1 MYSTAHL
8 AMGLV
13 LGKITG
19 DYPLA
24 ITASLALDA
33 DHLIVHAKNKNLFNI
48 KKIWKSAHQS
58 EDSGRTWF
66 HSVYALVLIPAI
78 ALFWGKEAA
87 FIIFTAMLGHYFL
100 DILDDSD
107 FWPLYPSKRFNM
119 KGFIG
124 YFSLAELGFTAA
136 LVLVWFLL

>member
-19 DYPLA
+19 NYPLA
-24 ITASLALDA
+24 ITASLALDL
-33 DHLIVHAKNKNLFNI
+33 DHLIVHAKARNLFNI
-48 KKIWKSAHQS
+48 KKIWHSAH
-58 EDSGRTWF
+58 DSKDGGRTWF
-66 HSVYALVLIPAI
+66 HSIFALIIIPAI
-78 ALFWGKEAA
+78 ALFWGKEAS
-87 FIIFTAMLGHYFL
+87 FIVFTAMLGHYFL

-107 FWPLYPSKRFNM
+107 FWPLYPWKKINM

-124 YFSLAELGFTAA
+124 YFSLGELAFTIA
-136 LVLVWFLL
+136 LVLTWFLL